1 MSRMP
6 QDPWADWWTAEGT
19 GAEERA
25 DAALREAFAAIS
37 RRPVTAALHDRL
49 IAISARSQAQPSR
62 TWSERWVAAGLV
74 LGALAL
80 TAAPLTVLVGF
91 VLVGPARLLTSV
103 VRACVWM
110 SEWLNAGASVW
121 ALLARTG
128 DAVGYAVVTPAGSS
142 FLTVSLV
149 VASMALV
156 VLNRYLSVERS

>member
-19 GAEERA
+19 GADERA
-25 DAALREAFAAIS
+25 DTALREVFAAVP
-37 RRPVTAALHDRL
+37 RRLVTPVLHERL
-49 IAISARSQAQPSR
+49 IAISGRSPVQPSR
-62 TWSERWVAAGLV
+62 PWSERWVAAGLV

-91 VLVGPARLLTSV
+91 VLVGPARLLTGV

-110 SEWLNAGASVW
+110 SEWMNAGASIW

-128 DAVGYAVVTPAGSS
+128 GALGYAVVTPTGSS
-142 FLTVSLV
+142 FLTVSLL

>member
-1 MSRMP
+1 MP

-19 GAEERA
+19 GADERA
-25 DAALREAFAAIS
+25 DAALREAFTAVP

-49 IAISARSQAQPSR
+49 IEMTTSRSRVQPSR
-62 TWSERWVAAGLV
+62 PWSERWVAAGLV

-80 TAAPLTVLVGF
+80 TVAPLTVLAGF

-103 VRACVWM
+103 VRACVWL
-110 SEWLNAGASVW
+110 SEWLNTGASVW

-128 DAVGYAVVTPAGSS
+128 GALEYAVVTPAGSS
-142 FLTVSLV
+142 FLMVSLI
-149 VASMALV
+149 VASMALM

>member
-1 MSRMP
+1 MP

-19 GAEERA
+19 GADERA
-25 DAALREAFAAIS
+25 DTALREAFTAVP
-37 RRPVTAALHDRL
+37 RRPVTAALHERL
-49 IAISARSQAQPSR
+49 IEITGRSRVQPSR
-62 TWSERWVAAGLV
+62 PWSERWVAAGLV

-80 TAAPLTVLVGF
+80 TVAPLTVLAGF

-103 VRACVWM
+103 VRVCVWL
-110 SEWLNAGASVW
+110 SEWMNAGASIW

-128 DAVGYAVVTPAGSS
+128 GAVEYAVVTPAGSS
-142 FLTVSLV
+142 FLTVSLI